1 MIFLATKFEAYKS
14 RGEGDLLVSQDI
26 EDVFNVLYSNSNLL
40 LNLIQSKSDVKSYI
54 ANSIEEIQQDYN
66 YDYLLLNMTDG
77 DSDLIAK
84 LSAKI
89 QNIIDLREFN

>member
-1 MIFLATKFEAYKS
+1 M
-14 RGEGDLLVSQDI
+14 LVSQDI

>member
-1 MIFLATKFEAYKS
+1 MFLNATEP
-14 RGEGDLLVSQDI
+14 
-26 EDVFNVLYSNSNLL
+26 DVFNVLYSNSNLL

>member
-1 MIFLATKFEAYKS
+1 MVWTLGST
-14 RGEGDLLVSQDI
+14 L
-26 EDVFNVLYSNSNLL
+26 DVFNVLYSNSNLL

>member
-1 MIFLATKFEAYKS
+1 M
-14 RGEGDLLVSQDI
+14 
-26 EDVFNVLYSNSNLL
+26 FNVLYSNSNLL

>member
-1 MIFLATKFEAYKS
+1 MLFI
-14 RGEGDLLVSQDI
+14 QNI